1 MSIKFQLEL
10 LRKLR
15 QRKNGSAGFTLI
27 ELMVVVAILGVLM
40 ALAVPR
46 FLNARDVAD
55 AGARIG
61 DLAAK
66 AKECSVFNASG
77 SLGEAPTGC
86 TSSVTSTYVATWAKT
101 VANLKCLSETA
112 YSAGMAKASIA
123 VKPTGEM
130 VCTLTES

>member
-1 MSIKFQLEL
+1 
-10 LRKLR
+10 
-15 QRKNGSAGFTLI
+15 
-27 ELMVVVAILGVLM
+27 M

-46 FLNARDVAD
+46 FLNARDAAD

-101 VANLKCLSETA
+101 VANLKCLTTSYTA
-112 YSAGMAKASIA
+112 GTAKASFD
-123 VKPTGEM
+123 VKPNGEM
-130 VCTLTES
+130 TCTLTPS